1 MTLSTRFVRYAFCI
15 SIALLVFHST
25 CAFAQPTTY
34 DAIMKD
40 MQALADYVHSE
51 SLNPILDD
59 LRRKTQGDRELL
71 ELLNHVKLWTHP
83 TPRVQWGP
91 NAVANY
97 EDGRPIIHVDLIFIN
112 QMFAHADLA
121 GLALTGSSE
130 AAPFLEKAGY
140 DYGQSLAQAMQKGLK
155 LPDFSFHIKETVTN
169 PVLRIAAEHM
179 AYEAFSSGIAWI
191 ILHEVAHHYLGHT
204 GVDPSIPVT
213 LETSRKRELDADRQA
228 FSMTKKL
235 GYHLSPVRIMLGAME
250 VTQEIRVL
258 GGAEPLEINST
269 HPSFATRRKNLEKNH
284 DISKSTPGSY
294 LNVLLVGADEKG
306 YAYTTK
312 LYVPRSPLSEYQFL
326 ALYQDSIQKRP
337 VFMPFEWKNGQ
348 VHLYGR
354 SPDMLSETII
364 HDPDQIYP
372 NITFRYTPL
381 PNGPVTEQKR
391 RGFQCNFS
399 SIHMADIA
407 PGLKVYQVESA
418 SPQTIILQALR
429 TVENR
434 PDVLQTAESIWFKTL
449 QETKNI
455 LLRYAQGKLSFE
467 EANKQM
473 LACSNNKGSELL
485 KTLLGPD
492 KYARFSDS
500 IFANPIIQFGLKR
513 MNTIQSFTQPRRVHI
528 AEGNENTAS
537 KPIVPPSETDGR
549 VMLFRQPEPGNMSS
563 SSPRLMPGADD
574 AQLVAEAQKAIQK
587 RDVDRFLS
595 ILKEGVNAGYPQCT
609 YYLATYYRIRNNP
622 SKAHPLFLRAA
633 LQGHIDS
640 QLELGLAYMEGKET
654 EKDMLK
660 GIFWVG
666 TAAKSGHKRAAEV
679 CRAYNIRHQSDEFG
693 LSPENLRKHGYPWNE
708 SGDVKAGP
716 AKDQRQP
723 SVLPEAELSARA
735 KEALKQRDFNRAIS
749 LLTQGVEAG
758 YPSCQYDL
766 GMIRYLYQNYSES
779 YNLFLR
785 LALNGHPGAQDML
798 STMYAE
804 GKGVSKDL
812 AKANFWK
819 GTSAKS
825 GNEHAIKHC
834 KQNNISYDTADYGL
848 TRQNLV
854 KYGYK

>member
-1 MTLSTRFVRYAFCI
+1 MTLSTRIVRYAFCI
-15 SIALLVFHST
+15 FIALLVLHPT
-25 CAFAQPTTY
+25 CAFAQSTTY
-34 DAIMKD
+34 DALMKD
-40 MQALADYVHSE
+40 MQALANFMHSE

-59 LRRKTQGDRELL
+59 LRRRAQDDRELL

-97 EDGRPIIHVDLIFIN
+97 EDGRPIIHVDLIFIK
-112 QMFAHADLA
+112 QMFAHADFA
-121 GLALTGSSE
+121 GLALVGTSE
-130 AAPFLEKAGY
+130 ASAIAEKAGY
-140 DYGQSLAQAMQKGLK
+140 NYGLSLAQAKQKGLE
-155 LPDFSFHIKETVTN
+155 LPDFSFNINEMVTN
-169 PVLRIAAEHM
+169 PVLRLAAEHM
-179 AYEAFSSGIAWI
+179 AYEAFSSEIAWT
-191 ILHEVAHHYLGHT
+191 ILHEVAHHNLGHT
-204 GVDPSIPVT
+204 RVDPKTPVT
-213 LETSRKRELDADRQA
+213 LETSRKWELDADRQA
-228 FSMTKKL
+228 FSMMKKL
-235 GYHLSPVRIMLGAME
+235 GYHLSPVRIMLGARE
-250 VTQEIRVL
+250 ATQEIRVL
-258 GGAEPLEINST
+258 GGAEPPEINST

-294 LNVLLVGADEKG
+294 LSIIWFSTDEKG
-306 YAYTTK
+306 YAYTTT
-312 LYVPRSPLSEYQFL
+312 LHVPRPPLSEYLFL
-326 ALYQDSIQKRP
+326 ATCQESIQNRP
-337 VFMPFEWKNGQ
+337 LLMPFEWKNGQ

-354 SPDMLSETII
+354 SPNMLSETII
-364 HDPDQIYP
+364 HDPDHMDP
-372 NITFRYTPL
+372 NITIKFTPL
-381 PNGPVTEQKR
+381 PNGPVTEEKT
-391 RGFQCNFS
+391 RGFQISLS

-407 PGLKVYQVESA
+407 PGLKGYQVESA

-434 PDVLQTAESIWFKTL
+434 PDILQTAERIWVKTL
-449 QETKNI
+449 KETKNI
-455 LLRYAQGKLSFE
+455 FLRYAQGKLSLE
-467 EANKQM
+467 DLQKQT
-473 LACSNNKGSELL
+473 LACPNKGAELL

-500 IFANPIIQFGLKR
+500 MFVNPIMQFGLKR

-766 GMIRYLYQNYSES
+766 GMIRYLMQNYSES

-785 LALNGHPGAQDML
+785 LALNGHPGAQNML